1 MRIAY
6 VKLNDNFM
14 QQHDLI
20 FRPEMA
26 EFENSVTIVLSGG
39 PFIKPQYPA
48 MAKAANME
56 KNAFHNSLNNIFTL
70 IGELL
75 SESDNVEIDLN
86 EYGKF

>member
-20 FRPEMA
+20 YRPEMA

-39 PFIKPQYPA
+39 PFIKPQYPT

-75 SESDNVEIDLN
+75 SESENVEIDLN